1 MSRSTSVSS
10 DSLDTSKY
18 NIISEGKAKILFPK
32 DNEVFYNNVQE
43 FNRDISIAVIKTWSN
58 IFSEEKE
65 VKLRKKRGEGR
76 SLEGEV

>member
-65 VKLRKKRGEGR
+65 VKLRKRRGEGM
-76 SLEGEV
+76 SLEGV